1 MNTVAKIEQP
11 GLPGVPA
18 EAPTMM
24 ELVLRASRD
33 PDVDVTK
40 MERLMQMAREM
51 RAEESERAFNE
62 AMKNA
67 QAEMPR
73 IVRDASNSSTSSKYA
88 RLETI
93 AQRILPTVTKFGFAI
108 SYGTADSPL
117 KDHYRI
123 TALVSHVAGHSRDY
137 FADVP
142 ADTVGMKGNQNK
154 TATHGFGSTMSYGR
168 RYLLLLIF
176 NLTLVYEDDD
186 GNGAG
191 GGSEPISGEQLAEI
205 NDLMG
210 KANADPEKFAKYMK
224 VEALAELKVKD
235 LPKAREAL
243 NLAIDQLNKKK
254 RTGEK

>member
-1 MNTVAKIEQP
+1 MNTIAKIEQP

-18 EAPTMM
+18 ETPTMM
-24 ELVLRASRD
+24 DLVLRASRD
-33 PDVDVTK
+33 PDVDVEK

-51 RAEESERAFNE
+51 RQEEAERAFNE
-62 AMKNA
+62 AMKDA

-73 IVRDASNSSTSSKYA
+73 IIRDASNSSTNSKYA

-93 AQRILPTVTKFGFAI
+93 AQRILPTVTKHGFAI

-123 TALVSHVAGHSRDY
+123 TAVVSHVAGHSRDY

-176 NLTLVYEDDD
+176 NLTLVNEDDD
-186 GNGAG
+186 GNASTG
-191 GGSEPISGEQLAEI
+191 GEIVTGEEIAEI
-205 NDLMG
+205 QDLMDQ
-210 KANADPEKFAKYMK
+210 ANADPEKFCKYMK
-224 VEALAELKVKD
+224 VGALAELRQGQ
-235 LPKAREAL
+235 LPRAREAL